1 MAKRNAEGGK
11 DKEEVEEETKG
22 WSKGSMKQPEL
33 KQFTPRE
40 RNDEGNFDRG
50 KAIMGDSEEKKK
62 E

>member
-1 MAKRNAEGGK
+1 MAKRSAEGK

-22 WSKGSMKQPEL
+22 WSKGSM